1 MTHSAA
7 EATPP
12 GGPSASSPGQGPAAS
27 RRRFGL
33 WPRAIAT
40 VAVLS
45 VAGVGYQAWT
55 NHGLPAGGQDQAAA
69 SQKEPEITPALRAL
83 IERAQSS
90 PEDAGAWAELG
101 RAQLAA
107 RRFADAAEALGKATR
122 LREGDA
128 QLWVDHAS
136 AVGAAQGERV
146 SGEPEASV
154 QRALA
159 LDPKH
164 PNALAM
170 AGLAASERGDTAA
183 ATRYWKQ
190 ALDVAPA
197 GSPLVES
204 LQLALT
210 AAATGAGVQEAGAS
224 SSGAV
229 APVLVVA
236 LSVDK
241 SVRDKVKPGDSVF
254 LEVRLAD
261 RPGVLVAMARRKVL
275 DSGAMEMRLDD
286 SHSIDEGYR
295 LSSAEPIVVHARIS
309 RAGLGMPEP
318 GDLIGESPAT
328 PPKGRTT
335 VSINKVRR

>member
-1 MTHSAA
+1 M
-7 EATPP
+7 
-12 GGPSASSPGQGPAAS
+12 SPQ
-27 RRRFGL
+27 
-33 WPRAIAT
+33 
-40 VAVLS
+40 
-45 VAGVGYQAWT
+45 
-55 NHGLPAGGQDQAAA
+55 
-69 SQKEPEITPALRAL
+69 LRAL
-83 IERAQSS
+83 VERAQAS
-90 PEDAGAWAELG
+90 PQDADAWAELG
-101 RAQLAA
+101 RAQIVV
-107 RRFADAAEALGKATR
+107 RRFAEAAEALGKATQ

-136 AVGAAQGERV
+136 ATGAAQGERM
-146 SGEPEASV
+146 SGAPEASV

-210 AAATGAGVQEAGAS
+210 AAAAGAGVQEAGAPS
-224 SSGAV
+224 SNAV
-229 APVLVVA
+229 EPLLVVD

-241 SVRDKVKPGDSVF
+241 SVKDKVKPGDALF

-261 RPGVLVAMARRKVL
+261 RPGVLVAMARRTVV
-275 DSGAMEMRLDD
+275 DGGAMELRLDD
-286 SHSIDEGYR
+286 SHSVDASYR
-295 LSSAEPIVVHARIS
+295 LSSAEPVVVHARIS

-318 GDLIGESPAT
+318 GDLIGESRAT
-328 PPKGRTT
+328 PAKGRTS
-335 VSINKVRR
+335 VSIDKVRR

>member
-1 MTHSAA
+1 MTHSAV
-7 EATPP
+7 EAPQPVDPP
-12 GGPSASSPGQGPAAS
+12 ESPSGQGSATH

-33 WPRAIAT
+33 WPRAIAA
-40 VAVLS
+40 VAVVLI
-45 VAGVGYQAWT
+45 VGFGYQAWT
-55 NHGLPAGGQDQAAA
+55 NRGLPASGQDQAVA
-69 SQKEPEITPALRAL
+69 SQKEPQITPELRAL
-83 IERAQSS
+83 IERAQAS

-107 RRFADAAEALGKATR
+107 RRFTDAAEALGKATR

-136 AVGAAQGERV
+136 ATGAAQGERM

-210 AAATGAGVQEAGAS
+210 AAAAGAGVQEAGAPS
-224 SSGAV
+224 PDAV

-241 SVRDKVKPGDSVF
+241 SVRDKVKPGDSLF

-275 DSGAMEMRLDD
+275 DSGAMELRLDD
-286 SHSIDEGYR
+286 SHSVDESYR
-295 LSSAEPIVVHARIS
+295 LSSAEPVVVHARIS

-328 PPKGRTT
+328 PAKGRTA

>member
-1 MTHSAA
+1 MTHSAV

-12 GGPSASSPGQGPAAS
+12 VDPSESPPDQASAAN

-40 VAVLS
+40 VAIALI
-45 VAGVGYQAWT
+45 AGLGYQVWT
-55 NHGLPAGGQDQAAA
+55 NWGLPASGQDRAVA
-69 SQKEPEITPALRAL
+69 SQKEPEITPELRAL

-90 PEDAGAWAELG
+90 PEDAGAWTELG

-107 RRFADAAEALGKATR
+107 RRFTDAAEALGKATR

-136 AVGAAQGERV
+136 AAGAAQGERM

-197 GSPLVES
+197 GSPIVES

-210 AAATGAGVQEAGAS
+210 AAAAGAGVQEASAQS
-224 SSGAV
+224 PDA
-229 APVLVVA
+229 AEPLLVVD

-241 SVRDKVKPGDSVF
+241 SVRDKVKPGDSLF

-275 DSGAMEMRLDD
+275 DSGSMEMRLDD
-286 SHSIDEGYR
+286 SHSIDNSYR
-295 LSSAEPIVVHARIS
+295 LSSAEPVVVHARIS

-318 GDLIGESPAT
+318 GDLIGESLAT
-328 PPKGRTT
+328 PAKGRTS
-335 VSINKVRR
+335 VSISKVRR

>member
-7 EATPP
+7 EAQQAQPSP
-12 GGPSASSPGQGPAAS
+12 ESPSGQRSAPNRRSLGPWRWAVAMAA
-27 RRRFGL
+27 
-33 WPRAIAT
+33 
-40 VAVLS
+40 VAVI
-45 VAGVGYQAWT
+45 AGVAYLAWT
-55 NHGLPAGGQDQAAA
+55 NRALLAGDQEQAQAAP
-69 SQKEPEITPALRAL
+69 KEPEMSPQLRAL
-83 IERAQSS
+83 VERAQAS
-90 PEDAGAWAELG
+90 PEDADAWAELG
-101 RAQLAA
+101 RAQIVV
-107 RRFADAAEALGKATR
+107 RRFAEAAEALGKATR

-136 AVGAAQGERV
+136 AAGAAQGERM
-146 SGEPEASV
+146 SGAPEASV

-170 AGLAASERGDTAA
+170 AGLAASERGDAAA

-210 AAATGAGVQEAGAS
+210 AAAAGAGVQEAGAPS
-224 SSGAV
+224 SHAV
-229 APVLVVA
+229 EPLLVVD

-241 SVRDKVKPGDSVF
+241 SVKDKVKPGDALF

-261 RPGVLVAMARRKVL
+261 RPGVLVAMARRTVV
-275 DSGAMEMRLDD
+275 DSGAMELSLDD
-286 SHSIDEGYR
+286 SHSVDESYR
-295 LSSAEPIVVHARIS
+295 LSSAEPVVVHARIS

-318 GDLIGESPAT
+318 GDLIGESRAT
-328 PPKGRTT
+328 PAKGRTS
-335 VSINKVRR
+335 VSIDKVRR